1 MCVCLSETCCQKPLL
16 TAPLA
21 SHDFVM
27 SEEEREKKEITGKKR
42 SNKRRVDG
50 KRRARE
56 DGMER
61 EGVRGTRQKGKLWRC
76 FGRGPL
82 HKYQYCSSL

>member
-27 SEEEREKKEITGKKR
+27 SEEEREITGKKR
-42 SNKRRVDG
+42 KKKKTSNKRRVDG

-56 DGMER
+56 DGIER
-61 EGVRGTRQKGKLWRC
+61 EGVRGMRQKGKLWR
-76 FGRGPL
+76 
-82 HKYQYCSSL
+82 